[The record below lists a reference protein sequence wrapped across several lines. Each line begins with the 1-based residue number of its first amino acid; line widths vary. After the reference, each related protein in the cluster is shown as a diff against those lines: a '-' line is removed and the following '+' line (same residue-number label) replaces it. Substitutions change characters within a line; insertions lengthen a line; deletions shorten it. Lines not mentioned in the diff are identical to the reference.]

1 MFRFLP
7 EQASTHAA
15 DVDWIN
21 HLITDLSLF
30 FTVAI
35 VGTMIYFA
43 IRYRRKGGVDHETPR
58 IEGSHTLEAIWTI
71 VPTVVC
77 IFIGYYGVVIYQD
90 MRTVPQDAMSITVWG
105 QKWQWDFEYEY
116 KDEEGKP
123 QVKKIGGKNV
133 EWVVPVNKPVRLVMQ
148 SRDVLHSFF
157 IPAMRVKRDV
167 IPGQWNYL
175 VFTPIKTGRYP
186 VFCTEYCGRE
196 HSNMMANLTV
206 VSEAE
211 FDRWVKDR
219 SAEMVMA
226 GMAPSERGKKLYV
239 DKGCNACHS
248 LDGSRVVGPSFL
260 KSYGAKHKMADGS
273 EVEVDDNYI
282 QESILH
288 PAAKVVAGYSPVMP
302 SFDGQLNP
310 DEIAALIAF
319 IKAQDGSAPAP
330 VATPAP
336 ADDGWDKLTPVQRGE
351 KLVKA
356 KSVPACTSCHSL
368 DGGKLIGPS
377 FKGIYQR
384 EEEMEG
390 GATVKADD
398 AYLEESILNPGAKIV
413 KGYQNMMP
421 PVYGTQFKEQD
432 VKDIIEYLKTVK

>member
-7 EQASTHAA
+7 EQASAHAA

-21 HLITDLSLF
+21 NLITDLSVF

-35 VGTMIYFA
+35 VGSMIYFA
-43 IRYRRKGGVDHETPR
+43 IRYRRKGGVDHDTPR

-77 IFIGYYGVVIYQD
+77 IFIGYYGVAIYKE
-90 MRTVPQDAMSITVWG
+90 MRTVPANALNITIWG

-116 KDEEGKP
+116 KDAEGKP

-133 EWVVPVNKPVRLVMQ
+133 EWVVPVNRPIKLVMQ
-148 SRDVLHSFF
+148 SRDVIHSFF

-167 IPGQWNYL
+167 IPGQWNYIS
-175 VFTPIKTGRYP
+175 FTPIKTGKFP

-196 HSNMMANLTV
+196 HSNMMANLSV

-211 FDRWVKDR
+211 YYRWVQDR
-219 SAEMVMA
+219 SAEMAMA
-226 GMAPSERGKKLYV
+226 GLAPSERGKQLYTA
-239 DKGCNACHS
+239 KGCNACHS
-248 LDGSRVVGPSFL
+248 LDGSRVLGPSFL
-260 KSYGAKHKMADGS
+260 KVYGAKHKLTDGS
-273 EVEVDDNYI
+273 EVDVDDNYI

-288 PAAKVVAGYSPVMP
+288 PMAKIVAGYSPVMP

-310 DEIAALIAF
+310 DELAALIAF
-319 IKAQDGSAPAP
+319 IKAQDGSAPIVAAP
-330 VATPAP
+330 PPA
-336 ADDGWDKLTPVQRGE
+336 ADEGWDKLTPAERGE
-351 KLVKA
+351 KWVKGKA
-356 KSVPACTSCHSL
+356 IPACTSCHSL
-368 DGGKLIGPS
+368 DGSKLVGPT
-377 FKGIYQR
+377 FKGLYLR

-390 GATVKADD
+390 AGKVKADD
-398 AYLEESILNPGAKIV
+398 AYIIESILHPGAKIV

-421 PVYGTQFKEQD
+421 PVYGALKEQD
-432 VKDIIEYLKTVK
+432 FKDIIEYLKTVK